1 MERGIILLDEPEAA
15 LSPSR
20 QLAFLR
26 LLCRWDR
33 SKSVQLIIATHAP
46 IILSYPDATLYQFDE
61 DGIARTTLEQTEHFR
76 VTRAFLSNPDRYL
89 AELFDE
95 SDVNDADPA
104 SESD

>member
-1 MERGIILLDEPEAA
+1 MIN
-15 LSPSR
+15 
-20 QLAFLR
+20 
-26 LLCRWDR
+26 
-33 SKSVQLIIATHAP
+33 T
-46 IILSYPDATLYQFDE
+46 YPHLPYYIRMPLHDLQVVD